1 MSAQPCGCDREAA
14 WMCKRHLE
22 ESVSGA
28 KALMDTLKD
37 APSTDVIRF
46 KQRLADEHTM
56 RDTIADVREPQR
68 EINRLNSA
76 HLEQIERSWPSVDT
90 PAVRMVNAAV
100 DLLAERKRIAAVLAT
115 FYRAE
120 LSMSSVHPLLAL
132 ALELNPDLVERKR

>member
-1 MSAQPCGCDREAA
+1 MSAMSCGCDREAA

-22 ESVSGA
+22 E
-28 KALMDTLKD
+28 ALNLSTVMASERAGVNYWPK
-37 APSTDVIRF
+37 PSTIDRF
-46 KQRLADEHTM
+46 KQRLANENTM
-56 RDTIADVREPQR
+56 RDTTPA
-68 EINRLNSA
+68 
-76 HLEQIERSWPSVDT
+76 VDT

-120 LSMSSVHPLLAL
+120 LSMSSVQPLLAL